1 MLVGLLS
8 RWCFLIGGHGRR
20 QWAGQT
26 GDFGGLRK
34 IKSKFVQA
42 DEKLV
47 CYWSSGVGEREL
59 YSLRLLSIRCSSQGA
74 VLSLAVCR
82 RSMVIDGVA
91 SGVKR
96 LSGGVTSSRRG
107 VGCQS

>member
-1 MLVGLLS
+1 RSWGL
-8 RWCFLIGGHGRR
+8 WETGVYERR
-20 QWAGQT
+20 PISEV
-26 GDFGGLRK
+26 FESLN
-34 IKSKFVQA
+34 VQ
-42 DEKLV
+42 
-47 CYWSSGVGEREL
+47 
-59 YSLRLLSIRCSSQGA
+59 
-74 VLSLAVCR
+74 CR